1 MAKSVDQA
9 YIQTFESNVRHLA
22 QQSTTKLRPWVQQVF
37 EGSEA
42 HNWETLEALADGF
55 IRTKAAG
62 LQDTPDNDEVWAK
75 RRTNLVTFDTGNS
88 VQKEDIV
95 QTLIDPNSNI
105 ARAQS
110 MLMARAVDDII
121 IAGALKNAAVKG
133 AGAPVAFPAT
143 QKLGDGLGEITF
155 DFITSVTEKFLENDI
170 DPSEEK
176 VWVIG
181 PKQARKLLQL
191 TEATSADYNAL
202 RPLQS
207 DGYVSNWM
215 GYQWLVSTRLEAPA
229 VDQISNLVMTKRAL
243 GLHIGQDVMTEVA
256 PDPSKS
262 FAWRLY
268 SCMTM
273 DCVRVEDKHI
283 VHAHLADTLV

>member
-42 HNWETLEALADGF
+42 HNWETLDALEDGF
-55 IRTKAAG
+55 IRTKGAG
-62 LQDTPDNDEVWAK
+62 LQATPDNDEVWAK

-95 QTLIDPNSNI
+95 QTLVDPNSAI
-105 ARAQS
+105 TRAQS
-110 MLMARAVDDII
+110 MLMARAVDDVI
-121 IAGALKNAAVKG
+121 IAGALKDAAIKG
-133 AGAPVAFPAT
+133 NGTPVAFPAT
-143 QKLGDGLGEITF
+143 QVLGDGTGEITF
-155 DFITSVTEKFLENDI
+155 DFITAVTEKFLENDI

-176 VWVIG
+176 VFVIG

-207 DGYVSNWM
+207 AGIVTNWM
-215 GYQWLVSTRLEAPA
+215 GYDWLVSTRLESPA
-229 VDQISNLVMTKRAL
+229 VDELSCLVMTKRAL
-243 GLHIGQDVMTEVA
+243 GLHIGQDIMTEVA
-256 PDPSKS
+256 QDPSQS

-273 DCVRVEDKHI
+273 DCVRVEDKQI
-283 VHAHLADTLV
+283 IHAHLADTLV